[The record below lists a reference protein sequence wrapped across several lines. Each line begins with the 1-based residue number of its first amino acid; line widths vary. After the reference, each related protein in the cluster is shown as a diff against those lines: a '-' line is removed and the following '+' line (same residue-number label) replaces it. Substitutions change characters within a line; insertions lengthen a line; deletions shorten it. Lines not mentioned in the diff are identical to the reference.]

1 MNIEDILKKRKHV
14 YEFESEIIPSKD
26 LINSLLKRTWK
37 VTPSKN
43 QFMAYTIHI
52 VGPNEK
58 SIKESIYNICTT
70 NEAQTD
76 TNNTSVVKTRKLLN
90 KNLLC
95 LLTAPYNLIFT
106 NRLENEPNK
115 EQEYLISKGVYYEA
129 VDPKKF
135 ETLYSTNS
143 IEVGMF
149 AKILTTLCLENN
161 LDVTY
166 TKCFSANYKDWI
178 KTIPFVKTSPI
189 MIMSI
194 GKGKTFKEPKKYNG
208 EITDL
213 RPNFERIINWI

>member
-194 GKGKTFKEPKKYNG
+194 GKGKIFKKPKKYNG

>member
-1 MNIEDILKKRKHV
+1 MNIDDILKKRKHV

-70 NEAQTD
+70 NEAQTN
-76 TNNTSVVKTRKLLN
+76 TNNTTIDKPRLN
-90 KNLLC
+90 ENLLC